1 MGEEEGIMKKLLL
14 LLVASMFI
22 FGCAA
27 IKDPEFR
34 KHDTIYASSSH
45 MSYSIWGYK
54 NPDAKW
60 QKLSDQQG
68 WWGAEIPYIP
78 AR

>member
-1 MGEEEGIMKKLLL
+1 MMKKLLL
-14 LLVASMFI
+14 LLMAIMFV
-22 FGCAA
+22 FGCASLKNPDYA
-27 IKDPEFR
+27 KR
-34 KHDTIYASSSH
+34 DTVYASTEH

-68 WWGAEIPYIP
+68 WWGQEVPYIP
-78 AR
+78 AK

>member
-1 MGEEEGIMKKLLL
+1 MKKIMILLL
-14 LLVASMFI
+14 MSAFLV
-22 FGCAA
+22 GCASL
-27 IKDPEFR
+27 KESELG

-60 QKLSDQQG
+60 QKLSEAQG
-68 WWGAEIPYIP
+68 WWGKSIPYVP
-78 AR
+78 AK